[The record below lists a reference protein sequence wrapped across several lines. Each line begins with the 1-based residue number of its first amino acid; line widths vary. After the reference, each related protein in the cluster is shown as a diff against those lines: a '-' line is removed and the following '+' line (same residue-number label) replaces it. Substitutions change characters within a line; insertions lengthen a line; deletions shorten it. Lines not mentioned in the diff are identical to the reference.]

1 MDNNSTYEQEID
13 LKDLVFAILYKWR
26 VVMLAAVLFAVILGG
41 YKMVDGIAQQRGAE
55 YMQKEQKQQK
65 QYQKDVEEYE
75 TIKAGYEQE
84 IKNIRRNIE
93 AQSFY
98 LENSIL
104 MNMDPYDKHT
114 ASVDFLF
121 KQEVFPQGNA
131 SAPVMYVYNN
141 GLTSAYTSYITQGI
155 DLSGMAKELGTQT
168 IYLKELITV
177 IPDEWGQMLSLSV
190 CYTDKKGAEQIL
202 DVILDAVKEK
212 KDDFTDIFGAHELY
226 ITNRMSDAL
235 VNGMHPYS
243 GQYYSMNGALV
254 DTKLAENQKQMND
267 SLVSLQTT
275 LKEKEGSLEAL
286 EEPLPPVQGSMMESV
301 KTGIKYV
308 VLGGVLGAFI
318 AVFCICVAFLM
329 TDKVSAAKELKRRYR
344 LKVLAEF
351 PREPKK
357 RLCSGIDR
365 WIDRLGG
372 KTDSLSED
380 ERYELAA
387 ANLKNYAGSAKNL
400 MVIGTVSTETL
411 TMVAEKLAEL
421 CSDMTL
427 AIGADLNKNAEAVRK
442 LSEYE
447 AVILVEQSEVSHYR
461 EIEKEIE
468 TVYNVKK
475 EIVGVMVF

>member
-1 MDNNSTYEQEID
+1 MDNNTTYEQEID

-26 VVMLAAVLFAVILGG
+26 FVVLTAILFSALFGG
-41 YKMVDGIAQQRGAE
+41 YKMAKSMIQQRDAG
-55 YMQKEQKQQK
+55 YMQKVQK

-75 TIKAGYEQE
+75 ILKTGYEQE
-84 IKNIRRNIE
+84 IKNIRQNIE
-93 AQSFY
+93 AQSLY

-104 MNMDPYDKHT
+104 MNMNPYDKHT

-121 KQEVFPQGNA
+121 NQKVFPQGNA
-131 SAPVMYVYNN
+131 SVPAMYVYNN
-141 GLTSAYTSYITQGI
+141 GLTSAYASYITQGI
-155 DLSGMAKELGTQT
+155 DLSGVAEEFGTQT
-168 IYLKELITV
+168 VYLKELITV
-177 IPDEWGQMLSLSV
+177 IPDEWGQMFSLSV
-190 CYTDKKGAEQIL
+190 CYSDKEGAERIL

-212 KDDFTDIFGAHELY
+212 QDDFTDIFGAHELY

-254 DTKLAENQKQMND
+254 DTKLAENQNQIND
-267 SLVSLQTT
+267 SLVSLRTI

-286 EEPLPPVQGSMMESV
+286 KEPLPPVQGSMMESV

-329 TDKVSAAKELKRRYR
+329 TDKVSAAKELKQRYR

-387 ANLKNYAGSAKNL
+387 ANLKNYAGDAKNL

-421 CSDMTL
+421 CSDMIL

-447 AVILVEQSEVSHYR
+447 AVILVEQSEVSHCR

-468 TVYNVKK
+468 AVYNVKK